1 MVTEFKSPPRP
12 TFPEETDKSNQP
24 RCTATTKNGQPCLGR
39 PSESGFCF
47 AHDPAFAATRET
59 ARVRGGKNSSS
70 RARLEKLMPE
80 RLRPTFELL
89 EKAVTE
95 VYEGRLPAQ
104 RASAMASLTGALI
117 KIIKAGEKAD
127 GDFSPRIQ
135 FVSPDPDKF
144 YADLRARRR
153 LRPPLAGDP
162 PSEETD
168 GVLAELDEFD
178 REYGRNIKLPELW
191 I

>member
-1 MVTEFKSPPRP
+1 MVMDSKSLP
-12 TFPEETDKSNQP
+12 TAAEEETGSIKHQRCGAITKS
-24 RCTATTKNGQPCLGR
+24 GQPCGGR
-39 PSESGFCF
+39 PSESGTCF
-47 AHDPAFAATRET
+47 AHDPALSATREA

-80 RLRPTFELL
+80 RLGPTFELL

-168 GVLAELDEFD
+168 GVLAELDKFD
-178 REYGRNIKLPELW
+178 QEYGTDIKLPELW

>member
-1 MVTEFKSPPRP
+1 MLANSKSSPSPTPR
-12 TFPEETDKSNQP
+12 EETGNNNHR
-24 RCTATTKNGQPCLGR
+24 RCGATTKNGQPCSGR

-47 AHDPAFAATRET
+47 AHDPALSSTRES

-89 EKAVTE
+89 EKAVNE
-95 VYEGRLPAQ
+95 VYEGRLPPQ
-104 RASAMASLTGALI
+104 RASAMASLAGTMV

-127 GDFSPRIQ
+127 GNFSLPPQ
-135 FVSPDPDKF
+135 FHYKGIEEF
-144 YADLRARRR
+144 YAAIRGYRRIV
-153 LRPPLAGDP
+153 PPLAGLT
-162 PSEETD
+162 EESTKD
-168 GVLAELDEFD
+168 EVDAALDAWEAAHGH
-178 REYGRNIKLPELW
+178 GRLPTES